1 MKRDVREFIFSYPTI
16 ARQEIVCFIILH
28 EEEEEEETNK
38 QIVAFQLFLPSLP
51 SLLLF
56 SFNLANK
63 DHCSIDI
70 DRSFPSFFVT
80 SRRSTGNRGILRICL
95 LSKRNARNVFRFV
108 IGRIVDIV
116 GRINGRAFSRDQ
128 NARNGIT
135 PRFKTVVVP
144 VAKRFHSMV
153 WSIVWNKRS
162 WCVPLEW
169 RERNG
174 DGREW
179 RAPLFPCSVIAPSM
193 MPVSCRTSRARVSR
207 KEVRE
212 NR

>member
-1 MKRDVREFIFSYPTI
+1 MHEANFQTKKKKTSMKRDVREFIFSYPTI

-28 EEEEEEETNK
+28 EEEEETNK

-80 SRRSTGNRGILRICL
+80 SRRSTGNRGILRL

-153 WSIVWNKRS
+153 
-162 WCVPLEW
+162 
-169 RERNG
+169 
-174 DGREW
+174 
-179 RAPLFPCSVIAPSM
+179 
-193 MPVSCRTSRARVSR
+193 
-207 KEVRE
+207 
-212 NR
+212 

>member
-1 MKRDVREFIFSYPTI
+1 MHEANFQTKKKKTSMKRDVREFIFSYPTI
-16 ARQEIVCFIILH
+16 ARQEIVCFIIVH

-38 QIVAFQLFLPSLP
+38 QIVAFQLFLP

-80 SRRSTGNRGILRICL
+80 SRRSNRGILRICL

-116 GRINGRAFSRDQ
+116 GRINGRAFSSAFSRDQ

-153 WSIVWNKRS
+153 
-162 WCVPLEW
+162 
-169 RERNG
+169 
-174 DGREW
+174 
-179 RAPLFPCSVIAPSM
+179 
-193 MPVSCRTSRARVSR
+193 
-207 KEVRE
+207 
-212 NR
+212 

>member
-1 MKRDVREFIFSYPTI
+1 MHEANFQTKKKKTSMKRDVREFIFSYPTI

-38 QIVAFQLFLPSLP
+38 QIVASQLFLPSLP

-80 SRRSTGNRGILRICL
+80 SRRSNRGILRIYL

-116 GRINGRAFSRDQ
+116 GRINGRAFSSAFSRDQ

-153 WSIVWNKRS
+153 
-162 WCVPLEW
+162 
-169 RERNG
+169 
-174 DGREW
+174 
-179 RAPLFPCSVIAPSM
+179 
-193 MPVSCRTSRARVSR
+193 
-207 KEVRE
+207 
-212 NR
+212 

>member
-16 ARQEIVCFIILH
+16 ARQEIVCFIIVH

-38 QIVAFQLFLPSLP
+38 QIVAFQLFLP

-95 LSKRNARNVFRFV
+95 LSNARNVFRFV

-116 GRINGRAFSRDQ
+116 GRINGRAFSSAFSRDQ

-153 WSIVWNKRS
+153 
-162 WCVPLEW
+162 
-169 RERNG
+169 
-174 DGREW
+174 
-179 RAPLFPCSVIAPSM
+179 
-193 MPVSCRTSRARVSR
+193 
-207 KEVRE
+207 
-212 NR
+212 

>member
-1 MKRDVREFIFSYPTI
+1 MHEANFQTKKKKTSMKRDVREFIFSYPTI
-16 ARQEIVCFIILH
+16 ARQEIVCFIIVH

-38 QIVAFQLFLPSLP
+38 QIVASQLFLPSLP

-80 SRRSTGNRGILRICL
+80 SWRSNRGILRL

-116 GRINGRAFSRDQ
+116 GRINGRAFSSAFSRDQ

-153 WSIVWNKRS
+153 
-162 WCVPLEW
+162 
-169 RERNG
+169 
-174 DGREW
+174 
-179 RAPLFPCSVIAPSM
+179 
-193 MPVSCRTSRARVSR
+193 
-207 KEVRE
+207 
-212 NR
+212 